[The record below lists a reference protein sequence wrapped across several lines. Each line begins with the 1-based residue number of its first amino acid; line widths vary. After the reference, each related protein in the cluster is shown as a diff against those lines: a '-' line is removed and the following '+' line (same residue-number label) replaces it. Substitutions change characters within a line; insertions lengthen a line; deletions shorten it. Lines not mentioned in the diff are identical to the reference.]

1 MNPRRHPAILTGV
14 ALSHGSIGGVD
25 CSMAPTA
32 DVLYSPPHP
41 MAPSLLKLIPQW
53 TRSPL
58 KSLILDLV
66 RSAPAFAQQRQ
77 NALQA
82 QQLAQPITTA
92 ARSPLIGMI
101 SGPADLASR
110 SQDLLSADL
119 KTH

>member
-1 MNPRRHPAILTGV
+1 
-14 ALSHGSIGGVD
+14 
-25 CSMAPTA
+25 
-32 DVLYSPPHP
+32 
-41 MAPSLLKLIPQW
+41 MAPSLLKLIPRW
-53 TRSPL
+53 ARSLL

-66 RSAPAFAQQRQ
+66 QSDPAFAQQLQ

-82 QQLAQPITTA
+82 QQLPQPMTET

-119 KTH
+119 TPS

>member
-1 MNPRRHPAILTGV
+1 
-14 ALSHGSIGGVD
+14 
-25 CSMAPTA
+25 
-32 DVLYSPPHP
+32 
-41 MAPSLLKLIPQW
+41 MAPSLLKLIPRW
-53 TRSPL
+53 ARSLL

-66 RSAPAFAQQRQ
+66 QSDPTFAQQLQ

-82 QQLAQPITTA
+82 QQLTQPTTTA

>member
-1 MNPRRHPAILTGV
+1 
-14 ALSHGSIGGVD
+14 
-25 CSMAPTA
+25 
-32 DVLYSPPHP
+32 

-53 TRSPL
+53 ARSLL

-66 RSAPAFAQQRQ
+66 RSDPTFAQQLQ

-82 QQLAQPITTA
+82 QQLAQPITETG
-92 ARSPLIGMI
+92 RSPLMGMI

-110 SQDLLSADL
+110 SQELLSADL